1 MQKVD
6 YKIAIIGSGFGGMN
20 MAIQLIKNGIND
32 FVIVEKSDNVG
43 GVWRDNAYPG
53 AACDIPSHLYS
64 LKSDPYPYWSS
75 LYAPRKEIYEYLQWV
90 AKKYDL
96 HKYTKFN
103 SRATSACFN
112 KEKGYWEL
120 GINNESTLKVNIVI
134 PALGPLAI
142 PAYPNIEGIDSFRGI
157 KFHSALW
164 DENVLIKGK
173 KVAVIGTGAS
183 AVQLVPAVAKEAEK
197 LYLFQRTASWVLPK
211 MKGRYDAARQ
221 KRFEKFPILMR
232 MERER
237 IFWRQELLHFLFKNP
252 GGFFS
257 RQGKRFALSYLKR
270 KIKDPELR
278 KKLTPSFTIG
288 CKRLLQTNS
297 FYPAL
302 TQPHVEVITDA
313 VQKITPTS
321 IVSKGGKEHPVDIII
336 FSTGFHPG
344 EVSHLNITT
353 KSGKDIM
360 EIWNGIPKAYKGITT
375 HDCPNAFFLVGPNTG
390 LGHNSIIHMIES
402 QTDYIIKCIKHMEKN
417 KFSTMEVK
425 KDVEDTYMKKIYAAL
440 ENSVWQKG
448 GCSSWY
454 KNDQGINYT
463 LWPHSC
469 TSYRKETS
477 QVNFKDFLL
486 N

>member
-1 MQKVD
+1 MKKAD
-6 YKIAIIGSGFGGMN
+6 YKIAIIGSGFAGLN
-20 MAIQLIKNGIND
+20 MAIQLMKEGIND
-32 FVIVEKSDNVG
+32 FVIIEKSNNVG

-90 AKKYDL
+90 AKKHNI

-103 SRATSACFN
+103 SNASSAKFN
-112 KEKGYWEL
+112 KENSYWEI
-120 GINNESTLKVNIVI
+120 GINNESTITANIVV
-134 PALGPLAI
+134 PALGPLAV
-142 PAYPNIEGIDSFRGI
+142 PAYPKIDGIDSFEGI

-164 DENVLIKGK
+164 DEKVSIKNK

-183 AVQLVPAVAKEAEK
+183 AVQLVPAIAKEASQ

-211 MKGRYDAARQ
+211 MKGRYDADRQ
-221 KRFEKFPILMR
+221 KKFEKYPILMR
-232 MERER
+232 IEREK

-257 RQGKRFALSYLKR
+257 RKGKEFALSYMKR

-278 KKLTPSFTIG
+278 QKVTPNFTIG
-288 CKRLLQTNS
+288 CKRLLQTND

-302 TQPHVEVITDA
+302 TQPNVGVITDGI
-313 VQKITPTS
+313 QKITSNS
-321 IVSKGGKEHPVDIII
+321 IITNDGKEYPVDIII

-353 KSGKDIM
+353 KSGNDIM
-360 EIWNGIPKAYKGITT
+360 TVWKGIPKAYKGITT
-375 HDCPNAFFLVGPNTG
+375 NDCPNAFFLVGPNTG

-402 QTDYIIKCIKHMEKN
+402 QTDYIIKCIKYMDKN
-417 KFSTMEVK
+417 KLKTLEVK
-425 KDVEDTYMKKIYAAL
+425 KDAEDTYMKKIYAAL

-448 GCSSWY
+448 GCASWY
-454 KNDQGINYT
+454 QNEQGINYT
-463 LWPHSC
+463 LWPNSC
-469 TSYRKETS
+469 TNYRKETS
-477 QVNFKDFLL
+477 KVNFSDFIE